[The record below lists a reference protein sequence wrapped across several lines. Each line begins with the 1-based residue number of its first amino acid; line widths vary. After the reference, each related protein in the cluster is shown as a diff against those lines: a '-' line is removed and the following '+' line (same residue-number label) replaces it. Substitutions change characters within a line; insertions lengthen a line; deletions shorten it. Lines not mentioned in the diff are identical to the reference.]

1 MWFVY
6 LVQQT
11 RSTFLHQVRI
21 SHMVEPSHLH
31 LEREDS
37 IEPGC
42 SGLTRPAY
50 VILYSRRD
58 DSHCVSCAP
67 SGWRDVASAVS
78 SVEQGKRD
86 KHASTCRYHGFDF
99 IPFGF
104 STLGSFSPE
113 AEAPLSCLLA
123 FQLASSGPEVGN
135 SWLGILS
142 SIFCRYAWCF
152 RVAHLPA
159 IRWLYL
165 VIPYLLIDV
174 VCPLTWARCVGLVI
188 VIARR

>member
-1 MWFVY
+1 M
-6 LVQQT
+6 QQA
-11 RSTFLHQVRI
+11 RSTFLRQVRI
-21 SHMVEPSHLH
+21 SHMVEPSHFH
-31 LEREDS
+31 LERKES

-58 DSHCVSCAP
+58 DSQCVSCAR
-67 SGWRDVASAVS
+67 SGSRDAASVVS

-104 STLGSFSPE
+104 STVGSFSPE
-113 AEAPLSCLLA
+113 VEAPLSCLPA

-135 SWLGILS
+135 S
-142 SIFCRYAWCF
+142 
-152 RVAHLPA
+152 
-159 IRWLYL
+159 
-165 VIPYLLIDV
+165 
-174 VCPLTWARCVGLVI
+174 
-188 VIARR
+188 